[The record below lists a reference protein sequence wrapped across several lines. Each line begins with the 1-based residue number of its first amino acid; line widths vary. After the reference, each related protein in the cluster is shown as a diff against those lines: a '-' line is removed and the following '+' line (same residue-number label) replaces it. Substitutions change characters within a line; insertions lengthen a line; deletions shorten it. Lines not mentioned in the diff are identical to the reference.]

1 MTPYR
6 IHWKSQEFQICIAA
20 VSCTFLH
27 AAVLIMFQYGLSQIH
42 YSLNIV
48 IKIFPINQ
56 TTESR
61 KLYYQMI
68 LERQL
73 LLNTVFI

>member
-6 IHWKSQEFQICIAA
+6 IRWKSQEFQICIAA
-20 VSCTFLH
+20 VSCTFWH
-27 AAVLIMFQYGLSQIH
+27 AALLIMVQFGLPQIH
-42 YSLNIV
+42 YSLHTV

-68 LERQL
+68 LE
-73 LLNTVFI
+73 